1 MFKVTP
7 NGKNRI
13 DIELSGK
20 LDSAEM
26 RNALDDLVDKSDD
39 IDNGKMLY
47 DVIDFHMPSLSAI
60 AIEFSRLPEMFGLIR
75 KFSKAAVLSDK
86 SWIKKVSELEG
97 VLIPGLE
104 IKAFSRDQREE
115 AEAWLGAAEESQA
128 QTH

>member
-20 LDSAEM
+20 LDSDEM
-26 RNALDDLVDKSDD
+26 RTALDDLVDKSDN
-39 IDNGKMLY
+39 IENGIMLY

-86 SWIKKVSELEG
+86 TSRIRM
-97 VLIPGLE
+97 GLVM
-104 IKAFSRDQREE
+104 AWGSFSLRSG
-115 AEAWLGAAEESQA
+115 WA
-128 QTH
+128 QTMEASG

>member
-20 LDSAEM
+20 LDSDEM
-26 RNALDDLVDKSDD
+26 RAALDDLVDKSDD

-47 DVIDFHMPSLSAI
+47 DVIDFHMPSLSAV

-97 VLIPGLE
+97 LLIPGLE
-104 IKAFSRDQREE
+104 IKAFSRDQREV
-115 AEAWLGAAEESQA
+115 AEAWLEAAEES
-128 QTH
+128 

>member
-1 MFKVTP
+1 MFKVTL

-13 DIELSGK
+13 DIQLSGK
-20 LDSAEM
+20 LDSDQM
-26 RNALDDLVDKSDD
+26 RTALDDLVDKSDD

-97 VLIPGLE
+97 VLMPGLE

>member
-1 MFKVTP
+1 MFKVTSI
-7 NGKNRI
+7 GKNRI

-20 LDSAEM
+20 LDSDEM
-26 RNALDDLVDKSDD
+26 RTALDDLVDKSDT
-39 IDNGKMLY
+39 IENGKMLY

-86 SWIKKVSELEG
+86 TWIQKVSELEG

-104 IKAFSRDQREE
+104 IKAFSREQREE
-115 AEAWLGAAEESQA
+115 AETWLEAAEDS
-128 QTH
+128 